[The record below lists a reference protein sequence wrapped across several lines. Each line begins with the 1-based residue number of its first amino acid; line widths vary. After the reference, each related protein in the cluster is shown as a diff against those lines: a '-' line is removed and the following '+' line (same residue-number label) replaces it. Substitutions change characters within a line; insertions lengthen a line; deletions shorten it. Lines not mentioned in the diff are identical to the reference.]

1 MRVGMLSVLSF
12 ITRSPSAACGSVARR
27 SGPALVGLAADGAA
41 PDGAAPDSTVL
52 DKPPAHHRPGHA
64 RWLHCLL
71 LVTLAGVAGAAQ
83 AQGKVVIYRCTDA
96 LGQLTVQNN
105 TPCPKGS
112 QQEKRVLEGAPTS
125 SAPPTFIT
133 SPVAPY
139 APANAPPP
147 HPPVSSQ
154 LPSVKTA
161 AASKPAAAT
170 PPAPQI
176 ADADRLPPP
185 VLFECRTYDN
195 GRYLND
201 DANPPQRC
209 AQLQTTGLG
218 GNPSPG
224 VGVACQMVTDQCQ
237 RLPDE
242 ALCENWKQRLRE
254 AQSALRFG
262 RSDSRDASAAEVARI
277 QRIVTESTC
286 GR

>member
-1 MRVGMLSVLSF
+1 MRVGPVSVVLASDKISPGRRVSVLPLPRMRLLGMLSPRMLL
-12 ITRSPSAACGSVARR
+12 PMMW
-27 SGPALVGLAADGAA
+27 LAAFALT
-41 PDGAAPDSTVL
+41 SV
-52 DKPPAHHRPGHA
+52 
-64 RWLHCLL
+64 
-71 LVTLAGVAGAAQ
+71 AAQ
-83 AQGKVVIYRCTDA
+83 AQTKVVIYRCTDA

-112 QQEKRVLEGAPTS
+112 QQEKRVIEGAPSS
-125 SAPPTFIT
+125 SAPPTFVT

-154 LPSVKTA
+154 LPSVKAPA
-161 AASKPAAAT
+161 AGKPAVPA
-170 PPAPQI
+170 APQI

-185 VLFECRTYDN
+185 VLFECRTYDG

-218 GNPSPG
+218 GSTSSG
-224 VGVACQMVTDQCQ
+224 VGVACQMVSDQCQ
-237 RLPDE
+237 RLADE

-262 RSDSRDASAAEVARI
+262 RGDSRDASTAEVARI
-277 QRIVTESTC
+277 QRIVSESTC
-286 GR
+286 GK

>member
-1 MRVGMLSVLSF
+1 MRVWFMS
-12 ITRSPSAACGSVARR
+12 
-27 SGPALVGLAADGAA
+27 
-41 PDGAAPDSTVL
+41 
-52 DKPPAHHRPGHA
+52 
-64 RWLHCLL
+64 LL
-71 LVTLAGVAGAAQ
+71 LLASAGAH

-112 QQEKRVLEGAPTS
+112 QQEKRVIEDAPVS

-154 LPSVKTA
+154 LPSVGTT
-161 AASKPAAAT
+161 KPAAR
-170 PPAPQI
+170 PAAPKAPAGPAI

-185 VLFECRTYDN
+185 VLFECRTYD
-195 GRYLND
+195 GSRYLND
-201 DANPPQRC
+201 DGTPPQRC

-218 GNPSPG
+218 SVGSG
-224 VGVACQMVTDQCQ
+224 TGVACQMVDDQCQ
-237 RLPDE
+237 RIADDH
-242 ALCENWKQRLRE
+242 LCENWKQRLRE

-262 RSDSRDASAAEVARI
+262 RGDSRDASAAEVARI

-286 GR
+286 GK

>member
-1 MRVGMLSVLSF
+1 MRVWWLSVLLLA
-12 ITRSPSAACGSVARR
+12 SAG
-27 SGPALVGLAADGAA
+27 
-41 PDGAAPDSTVL
+41 T
-52 DKPPAHHRPGHA
+52 HA
-64 RWLHCLL
+64 Q
-71 LVTLAGVAGAAQ
+71 G
-83 AQGKVVIYRCTDA
+83 GKVVIYRCTDA

-105 TPCPKGS
+105 TPCPKGQ
-112 QQEKRVLEGAPTS
+112 QQEKRVLEGVSTS
-125 SAPPTFIT
+125 SAPPTFIG

-154 LPSVKTA
+154 LPSVKT
-161 AASKPAAAT
+161 PAAANKA
-170 PPAPQI
+170 PPVPAGPQI

-201 DANPPQRC
+201 DGNPPQRC

-218 GNPSPG
+218 GNTSPG

-262 RSDSRDASAAEVARI
+262 RSDSKDASAAEVARI

-286 GR
+286 GK